1 MEQRD
6 MVMFSKFPKK
16 LCSGLMYAFVI
27 YTLQMILNGG
37 WKRAQRFKCCPL
49 ALGSVPYITATEWNW
64 PKCKGMF
71 TMFERKISSTLM
83 SLNYQYECLFSSSL
97 QVRRACLAKWKVLDN
112 EGAPSC
118 GEEVPQVPYPRP
130 PVPPHISH
138 FLIKYIKA
146 DPYSTLDNPSSK

>member
-6 MVMFSKFPKK
+6 MVMFSKFPQK

-37 WKRAQRFKCCPL
+37 WKRAPRFKCCPL

-71 TMFERKISSTLM
+71 TMFERKFHPHLCPSTINM
-83 SLNYQYECLFSSSL
+83 SVY
-97 QVRRACLAKWKVLDN
+97 
-112 EGAPSC
+112 
-118 GEEVPQVPYPRP
+118 
-130 PVPPHISH
+130 
-138 FLIKYIKA
+138 FLLLCK
-146 DPYSTLDNPSSK
+146 

>member
-6 MVMFSKFPKK
+6 MVMFSK
-16 LCSGLMYAFVI
+16 CSGLMYAFVI

-49 ALGSVPYITATEWNW
+49 ALGSVPYTTATEWNW

-71 TMFERKISSTLM
+71 TMFERKFHPHFFM

-97 QVRRACLAKWKVLDN
+97 QVRRGCLVWPSEKCWIMRELHLVARKSPRSLTL
-112 EGAPSC
+112 APQC
-118 GEEVPQVPYPRP
+118 R
-130 PVPPHISH
+130 HIYH
-138 FLIKYIKA
+138 TF
-146 DPYSTLDNPSSK
+146 